1 MRVVPQPGEIRQLVT
16 HILSRLGSPPPALAN
31 LNETVLL
38 DDGRYRARSYRVDGF
53 MAMWLVEVGILQF
66 YDADGNILQTVN
78 LFEEREPQ
86 RMAA

>member
-16 HILSRLGSPPPALAN
+16 HILSRLGSPPPALAK